1 MILLVGAGAVGTI
14 LTTYLLAG
22 GREPLKVYVRD
33 RDLSALQ
40 TVDAARVDHVTSGR
54 PPLITGKPAL
64 TTSLD
69 LDGVD
74 YVMLCVKFPDLEGVL
89 EQIGDIP
96 EGCTLISTLN
106 GVNSLR
112 VIRERFP
119 HARVVPMSVMFN
131 GQRLGPL
138 HARITTKPIVMAGTD
153 DSRLLD
159 MFGRSGMQVVG
170 VAGEAAVW
178 GKLLINL
185 ANALGAA
192 THTTFKDLFTHPD
205 LRACY
210 VGVLDEAIAVLHAA
224 GKLVRILLAEVAE
237 AGHAKQRLRALGGL
251 LAVELH
257 DVHRQQHVLL
267 DGAPGQKHRRLEHR
281 ADAARRPGDLAAF
294 DGEAAARRALQSE
307 DQLQETALA
316 ATARAHDRDEFA
328 VTDVEGD
335 AA

>member
-14 LTTYLLAG
+14 LTAYLMEA

-33 RDLSALQ
+33 RDLQALQ
-40 TVDAARVDHVTSGR
+40 TVDATRVDHVTSGR
-54 PPLITGKPAL
+54 PPLITPKPAL
-64 TTSLD
+64 TTALD

-74 YVMLCVKFPDLEGVL
+74 YLVLCVKFPDLAGVL
-89 EQIGDIP
+89 EQIGSIP
-96 EGCTLISTLN
+96 DRCTLVSTLN

-119 HARVVPMSVMFN
+119 RAKVVPMSVMFN

-138 HARITTKPIVMAGTD
+138 HARITTKPIVMAGSD
-153 DSRLLD
+153 DPRLLG
-159 MFGRSGMQVVG
+159 MFGRSGMQVLG

-210 VGVLDEAIAVLHAA
+210 VGVLDEAIAVLRAA
-224 GKLVRILLAEVAE
+224 GIKFQLPMPVGYGTYRFLLLHGGPILWWVARVKNGLEDGSYPSMVADLDSGRVTEVSQLNGE
-237 AGHAKQRLRALGGL
+237 IVCLGERCGHPTPINRALTELILDMHGAPVKYLSPSALRQRLGLG
-251 LAVELH
+251 
-257 DVHRQQHVLL
+257 
-267 DGAPGQKHRRLEHR
+267 
-281 ADAARRPGDLAAF
+281 AA
-294 DGEAAARRALQSE
+294 
-307 DQLQETALA
+307 
-316 ATARAHDRDEFA
+316 
-328 VTDVEGD
+328 
-335 AA
+335 

>member
-224 GKLVRILLAEVAE
+224 GIGYKLPMPVGYGAYRFLLRNGGPILWWVARVKNGLEEGSYPSMVADIENGRTTEISQLNGEIVCLGERCGHPTPVNRALTEVILSMHGAP
-237 AGHAKQRLRALGGL
+237 AKYLSPSALRQRLGLGP
-251 LAVELH
+251 
-257 DVHRQQHVLL
+257 Q
-267 DGAPGQKHRRLEHR
+267 
-281 ADAARRPGDLAAF
+281 
-294 DGEAAARRALQSE
+294 
-307 DQLQETALA
+307 
-316 ATARAHDRDEFA
+316 
-328 VTDVEGD
+328 
-335 AA
+335 